1 MRILSDY
8 RGPVALA
15 DVPRFSGAGG
25 ATRPPVQVSSPAG
38 EGGEGGEASTY
49 GPDALIRDGRGGQGD
64 EAARAERRM
73 LTLLQ
78 ARDSQVRHDEESRGE
93 AVGSRAYIY
102 QAGPD
107 GRQYAVGTAPHLVR
121 EGEEAS
127 GEFEAGGSANLG
139 SATLPA
145 LLSGSGGGEDRE
157 FESRLQARDRLV
169 RAHEHAH
176 MAAGGQ
182 VGAARYDYQ
191 TGPDGR
197 RYAVGGSVSVVM
209 TSVPGDPEATRR
221 SANAAERAA
230 MAPGGPSGQDFTVAA
245 NARRLRAR
253 AAAEEQR
260 LNEVDEAGEVSAQVN
275 AGLTPGQ
282 ERYLNRAMRAYA
294 RQAAAV

>member
-15 DVPRFSGAGG
+15 DVPRFSGADG
-25 ATRPPVQVSSPAG
+25 AARPPLQISSSTG
-38 EGGEGGEASTY
+38 EGREVSTY
-49 GPDALIRDGRGGQGD
+49 GPDALIRGGQGD
-64 EAARAERRM
+64 DAARAERRM
-73 LTLLQ
+73 LSLLQ
-78 ARDSQVRHDEESRGE
+78 ARDSQVRHDEEARGE

-127 GEFEAGGSANLG
+127 GEFEAGGSTN
-139 SATLPA
+139 LPA
-145 LLSGSGGGEDRE
+145 LLPGSGNGEDRE

-176 MAAGGQ
+176 MTAGGGQ
-182 VGAARYDYQ
+182 VAGMAQYDYQ

-197 RYAVGGSVSVVM
+197 QYAVGGSVSVVM
-209 TSVPGDPEATRR
+209 TLVPGDPEATRR

-245 NARRLRAR
+245 NARRMRAR

-260 LNEVDEAGEVSAQVN
+260 LDEAGEAGDVSAQAV
-275 AGLTPGQ
+275 AGITPGQ
-282 ERYLNRAMRAYA
+282 ERYLSRAMKAYA
-294 RQAAAV
+294 RQAMAVGA

>member
-1 MRILSDY
+1 M
-8 RGPVALA
+8 P
-15 DVPRFSGAGG
+15 
-25 ATRPPVQVSSPAG
+25 SPSG

-49 GPDALIRDGRGGQGD
+49 GPDALIRDGRDGRGGQGD

-78 ARDSQVRHDEESRGE
+78 ARDSQVRHDEEARGE

-127 GEFEAGGSANLG
+127 GEFEAGGSATLG

-145 LLSGSGGGEDRE
+145 LLPGSGGGEDRE

-176 MAAGGQ
+176 MAAGGGQ
-182 VGAARYDYQ
+182 VAGAARYDYQ

-197 RYAVGGSVSVVM
+197 QYAVGGSVSVVM

-260 LNEVDEAGEVSAQVN
+260 LEEANDASDVRTWAG

-282 ERYLNRAMRAYA
+282 ERYLSRAMKAYA
-294 RQAAAV
+294 RQAVAVGA

>member
-15 DVPRFSGAGG
+15 DVPRFSGANG
-25 ATRPPVQVSSPAG
+25 AARPPVQISSP
-38 EGGEGGEASTY
+38 GGESDEASTY
-49 GPDALIRDGRGGQGD
+49 GPDAVLRGGQGG

-73 LTLLQ
+73 VSLLQ
-78 ARDSQVRHDEESRGE
+78 ARDNQVRHDEEARGE

-102 QAGPD
+102 QVGPD
-107 GRQYAVGTAPHLVR
+107 GRHYAVGTAPHLVR
-121 EGEEAS
+121 EGEEGS
-127 GEFEAGGSANLG
+127 GEFEAGGAAN
-139 SATLPA
+139 LPA
-145 LLSGSGGGEDRE
+145 LPSGSGNGADRE

-176 MAAGGQ
+176 MAAGGGQ
-182 VGAARYDYQ
+182 VAGVPQYDYQ

-197 RYAVGGSVSVVM
+197 QYAVGGSVSVVM

-221 SANAAERAA
+221 SADAAERAA
-230 MAPGGPSGQDFTVAA
+230 MAPGGPSGQDFAVAA
-245 NARRLRAR
+245 DARRMRAR

-260 LNEVDEAGEVSAQVN
+260 LEEAGAQ
-275 AGLTPGQ
+275 AGAGFTPGQ

-294 RQAAAV
+294 RQAVA

>member
-25 ATRPPVQVSSPAG
+25 AARPPVRIPSPSG

-49 GPDALIRDGRGGQGD
+49 GPDALIRDGRSGQGD

-73 LTLLQ
+73 VALLQ
-78 ARDSQVRHDEESRGE
+78 ARDSQVRHDEEARGE

-127 GEFEAGGSANLG
+127 GEFEAGGSANL
-139 SATLPA
+139 PA
-145 LLSGSGGGEDRE
+145 LLSGSGNGADRE
-157 FESRLQARDRLV
+157 LESRLQARDRLV

-182 VGAARYDYQ
+182 VAGLARYDYQ

-197 RYAVGGSVSVVM
+197 QYAVGGSVSVVM

-221 SANAAERAA
+221 SADAAERAA

-245 NARRLRAR
+245 AARRMRAR

-260 LNEVDEAGEVSAQVN
+260 LEEVSEASAQAG
-275 AGLTPGQ
+275 AGLSPGQ
-282 ERYLNRAMRAYA
+282 ERYLSRAMKAYA
-294 RQAAAV
+294 RQAEAVGA

>member
-15 DVPRFSGAGG
+15 DVPRFSGANG
-25 ATRPPVQVSSPAG
+25 AARPPVQISFPA
-38 EGGEGGEASTY
+38 GEGGEASTY
-49 GPDALIRDGRGGQGD
+49 GPDALIRDGSGGQGD
-64 EAARAERRM
+64 DAARAERRM
-73 LTLLQ
+73 VSLLQ
-78 ARDSQVRHDEESRGE
+78 ARDSQVRRDEEARGE

-102 QAGPD
+102 QVGPD
-107 GRQYAVGTAPHLVR
+107 GRHYAVGTAPHLVK

-127 GEFEAGGSANLG
+127 GEFEAGGSANL
-139 SATLPA
+139 PA
-145 LLSGSGGGEDRE
+145 LPSASGGGDRE

-176 MAAGGQ
+176 MAAGGGRVAGMAQ
-182 VGAARYDYQ
+182 YDYQ

-197 RYAVGGSVSVVM
+197 QYAVGGSVSVVM

-221 SANAAERAA
+221 SADAAERAA

-245 NARRLRAR
+245 DARRMRAR

-260 LNEVDEAGEVSAQVN
+260 LDEAGEAGQAGEVN
-275 AGLTPGQ
+275 VQAGAGLSPGQ
-282 ERYLNRAMRAYA
+282 ERYLNRAMKAYA

>member
-25 ATRPPVQVSSPAG
+25 AARPPVQVSSPAG

-49 GPDALIRDGRGGQGD
+49 GPDALVRGGRDGRGGQGD
-64 EAARAERRM
+64 DAARAERRM

-78 ARDSQVRHDEESRGE
+78 ARDSQVRHDEEARGE

-127 GEFEAGGSANLG
+127 GEFEAGGSA
-139 SATLPA
+139 TLPA
-145 LLSGSGGGEDRE
+145 LPSGSGNGEDRE

-176 MAAGGQ
+176 MAAGGGQ
-182 VGAARYDYQ
+182 VAGVARYDYQ

-197 RYAVGGSVSVVM
+197 QYAVGGSVSVVM

-230 MAPGGPSGQDFTVAA
+230 MAPGGPSGQDYTVAA
-245 NARRLRAR
+245 NARRMRAR

-260 LNEVDEAGEVSAQVN
+260 LEEVSAQAN
-275 AGLTPGQ
+275 AGLSPGA
-282 ERYLNRAMRAYA
+282 ERYLSRAMKAYA
-294 RQAAAV
+294 RQAMAVGA